1 MLNAAL
7 DPEVTPEVVAR
18 HGLTPEEF
26 IRVKKILGREPN
38 FTELGIFSVMWS
50 EHCSYKNSRREL
62 KKFPTT
68 GPNILVKA
76 GEENAGVVD
85 IGDGWAVAFKIESHN
100 HPSAIEPF
108 QGAATGVGG
117 IIRDIF
123 TMGARPEFCLNSLRF
138 GPITENCS
146 GCRVG
151 GKAGDT
157 PATTEDRKSQIAAN
171 RRLFTGVV
179 SGIAHYGNCI
189 GVPTIGGEI
198 YFDESFEGNPLVN
211 VFCLGVLRHE
221 QLARGA
227 ARGVGNPVFYVG
239 AETGRDGLAGAS
251 FASRELT
258 EESREDRPAVQVGDP
273 FKEKLLLEACLELLA
288 TDAVSGIQD
297 MGAAGL
303 TCSTCETASRGGSGV
318 EIDLAKVPKREPA
331 MTPYEILLSESQERM
346 LIIAKRGR
354 ENIVREIFAKW
365 DVPCAEIGRVTDDGM
380 MRVRNNGGVSAEIP
394 AKPLAEEAPI
404 YEREA
409 QKLTADYADDTDL
422 QKEISAL
429 SAQSAADALK
439 RLLADPTIASKN
451 WVYRQYDHT
460 VRTGTVVKPGS
471 DAAVF
476 YIREA
481 NKILAAT
488 TDCNS
493 LYCAL
498 DPREGGRIAVAEAA
512 RNLTCSGARPLAVT
526 DNLNFG
532 NPYKPE
538 NFWQLREAVEG
549 IAEGCRA
556 FGTPVVGGNVSLYN
570 ESPAGVVDP
579 TPTVAM
585 VGLIDDEKHITTQ
598 WFKNEGDA
606 IILVG
611 GTRAVASE
619 DGDDTEAV
627 PSAAAHD
634 RGYSLGASRFLKI
647 CFGKKIGPVPK
658 LEIELELAVQN
669 AVRDLI
675 RLGLVRSAHDC
686 SEGGLT
692 VALAE
697 CCFNPDGLLGAEI
710 GLGSCGGSRAGCAGD
725 TPASTNAA
733 TLFNEAQSRVIV
745 SCDPKNAERIL
756 SELKSK
762 NIPHAQIGT
771 IIADDLRITV
781 SGENLSWPVVEL
793 HDLWW
798 NAIRRAVESDSE
810 PIRSL

>member
-1 MLNAAL
+1 MISAQPTT
-7 DPEVTPEVVAR
+7 DPVVTPELVAK

-26 IRVKKILGREPN
+26 EQIKKILGREPN

-85 IGDGWAVAFKIESHN
+85 IGDGWAIAFKMESHN

-138 GPITENCS
+138 GPIT
-146 GCRVG
+146 
-151 GKAGDT
+151 GDS
-157 PATTEDRKSQIAAN
+157 PNVAAN

-189 GVPTIGGEI
+189 GIPTIGGEI

-221 QLARGA
+221 QVARGA

-239 AETGRDGLAGAS
+239 AETGRDGLAGAA

-258 EESREDRPAVQVGDP
+258 EQSKEDRPAVQVGDP

-288 TDAVSGIQD
+288 RDAVAGIQD

-303 TCSTCETASRGGSGV
+303 TCSTCETASRGGTGV
-318 EIDLAKVPKREPA
+318 EIDLAKVPKREPG

-346 LIIAKRGR
+346 LIIAKRGK
-354 ENIVREIFAKW
+354 EKLVREIFDKW
-365 DVPCAEIGRVTDDGM
+365 DVPWAEIGRVTDDGM
-380 MRVRNNGGVSAEIP
+380 MRVRNNGSVAAEIP
-394 AKPLAEEAPI
+394 ARPLAEEAPL
-404 YEREA
+404 YSREA
-409 QKLTADYADDTDL
+409 RKPTADHAAKTDLLQKL
-422 QKEISAL
+422 SAKSGKSVVDSL
-429 SAQSAADALK
+429 
-439 RLLADPTIASKN
+439 RELLRDPTIASKN

-460 VRTGTVVKPGS
+460 VRTGTLVKPGS

-476 YIREA
+476 FVRYA

-488 TDCNS
+488 SDCNS

-498 DPREGGRIAVAEAA
+498 DPHEGAKIAVAEAA
-512 RNLTCSGARPLAVT
+512 RNLTCSGANPLAVT

-549 IAEGCRA
+549 AAEACVA
-556 FGTPVVGGNVSLYN
+556 FGTPVTGGNVSLYN

-579 TPTVAM
+579 TPTIGM
-585 VGLIDDEKHITTQ
+585 VGLIEKEEHITTQ
-598 WFKNEGDA
+598 WFKNAGDE

-611 GTRAVASE
+611 KI
-619 DGDDTEAV
+619 GDE
-627 PSAAAHD
+627 
-634 RGYSLGASRFLKI
+634 LGGSRFLKV
-647 CFGKKIGPVPK
+647 CHGKKIGPPPHVD
-658 LEIELELAVQN
+658 LAQEIEIQN
-669 AVRDLI
+669 AVRGLI
-675 RLGLVRSAHDC
+675 REGLVKSAHDC
-686 SEGGLT
+686 SEGGLA

-697 CCFNPDGLLGAEI
+697 CCFNPTRLYGVEVDL
-710 GLGSCGGSRAGCAGD
+710 SDCGGSRPGCAGE
-725 TPASTNAA
+725 TPAT
-733 TLFNEAQSRVIV
+733 TEEVLFNESQSRIVISVAPGNVEKTMSILRELEVPFHQLGKVGGEELHIQV
-745 SCDPKNAERIL
+745 SDQKFAWP
-756 SELKSK
+756 
-762 NIPHAQIGT
+762 
-771 IIADDLRITV
+771 IADLYD
-781 SGENLSWPVVEL
+781 
-793 HDLWW
+793 DWW
-798 NAIRRAVESDSE
+798 NSIRRLVESDSSTE
-810 PIRSL
+810 RIPSL

>member
-1 MLNAAL
+1 MNLPMISQMPTAEPA
-7 DPEVTPEVVAR
+7 VTPELIKQ

-26 IRVKKILGREPN
+26 ERIKKILGREPN

-50 EHCSYKNSRREL
+50 EHCSYKNSKKEL

-68 GPNILVKA
+68 GPGILVRA

-85 IGDGWAVAFKIESHN
+85 IGDGWAIAFKMESHN

-123 TMGARPEFCLNSLRF
+123 TMGARPEFSLNSLRF
-138 GPITENCS
+138 GPITAENS
-146 GCRVG
+146 KFDPPQADRN
-151 GKAGDT
+151 
-157 PATTEDRKSQIAAN
+157 PQLATN

-189 GVPTIGGEI
+189 GIPTIGGEI
-198 YFDESFEGNPLVN
+198 YFDESFEGNPLVH

-221 QLARGA
+221 QLARGTA
-227 ARGVGNPVFYVG
+227 SGVGNPVFYVG
-239 AETGRDGLAGAS
+239 AETGRDGLAGAA

-273 FKEKLLLEACLELLA
+273 FKEKLLLEACLELLSH
-288 TDAVSGIQD
+288 DAVAGIQD

-303 TCSTCETASRGGSGV
+303 TCSTCETASRAGSGI
-318 EIDLAKVPKREPA
+318 EIDLAKVPKREPG

-346 LIIAKRGR
+346 LIIARRGK
-354 ENIVREIFAKW
+354 EDVVRAIFEKW
-365 DVPCAEIGRVTDDGM
+365 DVPCVEIGRVADDGI
-380 MRVRNNGGVSAEIP
+380 MRVRDDGAIAAAIP
-394 AKPLAEEAPI
+394 ARALADEAPL
-404 YEREA
+404 YSREA
-409 QKLTADYADDTDL
+409 KPVAAAIDDLGLTNLAKIDNL
-422 QKEISAL
+422 EAL
-429 SAQSAADALK
+429 RQ
-439 RLLADPTIASKN
+439 LLRDPTIASKN

-460 VRTGTVVKPGS
+460 VRTGTLVKPGS

-476 YIREA
+476 LVRYA

-498 DPREGGRIAVAEAA
+498 DPREGGKIAVAEAA

-549 IAEGCRA
+549 IAEACLA
-556 FGTPVVGGNVSLYN
+556 FGTPVTGGNVSLYN

-579 TPTVAM
+579 TPTIGM
-585 VGLIDDEKHITTQ
+585 VGLIDKEEHITTQ
-598 WFKNEGDA
+598 WFKNDGDT

-611 GTRAVASE
+611 SGMGFQPT
-619 DGDDTEAV
+619 
-627 PSAAAHD
+627 D
-634 RGYSLGASRFLKI
+634 RQDADATSQLGGSRYLKVCHGLKLGPLPRI
-647 CFGKKIGPVPK
+647 DLAYEIKI
-658 LEIELELAVQN
+658 QN

-675 RLGLVRSAHDC
+675 REGLVKSAHDC
-686 SEGGLT
+686 SEGGLA

-697 CCFNPDGLLGAEI
+697 CCFNPEKLFGVEI
-710 GLGSCGGSRAGCAGD
+710 GLKAGD
-725 TPASTNAA
+725 TPATRL
-733 TLFNEAQSRVIV
+733 LFNESQSRIVISV
-745 SCDPKNAERIL
+745 APENLQKTISIFQEEQIPFQQLGRVGGNQLRIRVG
-756 SELKSK
+756 SEEFSWL
-762 NIPHAQIGT
+762 
-771 IIADDLRITV
+771 IAD
-781 SGENLSWPVVEL
+781 L
-793 HDLWW
+793 HDDWW
-798 NAIRRAVESDSE
+798 NAIRRAVESDSAAE
-810 PIRSL
+810 GIPSL